1 MRVLMEISNQK
12 HVGLYAKRVPEVP
25 NVFDMQVAQMMGAD
39 LMKKPYHAIVGI
51 DYATAEPFA
60 IDFNEKSVLAISCSS
75 EDVSCTLVHNM
86 LIQLYNNAA
95 TAPIEVYIF
104 DDFQKD
110 MKIFQN
116 MLRQSIILL
125 RLMEL

>member
-1 MRVLMEISNQK
+1 MRLWELI
-12 HVGLYAKRVPEVP
+12 
-25 NVFDMQVAQMMGAD
+25 MQ
-39 LMKKPYHAIVGI
+39 L
-51 DYATAEPFA
+51 AEPFA